1 MNSQLIYLVIQ
12 HRHIEVVRRAEQAR
26 LANEARAASPASL
39 PRWTIGRLLA
49 PRRLRA
55 ARLAAAAPLATPG
68 PPQECPTCD
77 I

>member
-1 MNSQLIYLVIQ
+1 MNSHLIYLVIQ

-26 LANEARAASPASL
+26 LANEARAAGQASS
-39 PRWTIGRLLA
+39 PRWKIGRLLA
-49 PRRLRA
+49 PRRLPA
-55 ARLAAAAPLATPG
+55 ARLAAATPLASPG